1 MNTNVVRK
9 RINQVIKTDSVSSS
23 QGDFL
28 ATHVPLNRLH
38 LLDSFQIEP
47 TSSVEYTEEAVYE
60 DYVLNPDNRHQLI
73 TVYGQS
79 GTGKS
84 HLIRWFEARFE
95 QDKPTDEVV
104 LFIKRSDNTLK
115 GTIKQL
121 LDKEEVRNIH
131 RRDIYERLVEAS
143 ISVEENKLK
152 DLLYTNFGI
161 EVRNDNG
168 SHGITILIQSQN
180 VYRHF

>member
-84 HLIRWFEARFE
+84 HLIRWFEARFGSI
-95 QDKPTDEVV
+95 Q
-104 LFIKRSDNTLK
+104 
-115 GTIKQL
+115 
-121 LDKEEVRNIH
+121 
-131 RRDIYERLVEAS
+131 AS
-143 ISVEENKLK
+143 IFTYLK
-152 DLLYTNFGI
+152 KRTN
-161 EVRNDNG
+161 V
-168 SHGITILIQSQN
+168 
-180 VYRHF
+180 